1 MGMGSCRAARWQL
14 NSIAGVHVCTP
25 AQEQEG
31 RGVMMKK
38 PNPLLAAMK
47 SKEPEP
53 EAVQEAAAP
62 SAPAPKLAPAQP
74 VPKPAAKRVGQKHLG
89 AYFDKRD
96 PILERVA
103 ILRARLDMTNSELI
117 EHALN
122 ELWKRH
128 EAGRAFGE

>member
-1 MGMGSCRAARWQL
+1 
-14 NSIAGVHVCTP
+14 
-25 AQEQEG
+25 
-31 RGVMMKK
+31 MKK
-38 PNPLLAAMK
+38 PNPLLAAMGK
-47 SKEPEP
+47 ATDPELETNEPEQSGV
-53 EAVQEAAAP
+53 EKAGKATG
-62 SAPAPKLAPAQP
+62 
-74 VPKPAAKRVGQKHLG
+74 KRAEQKHLG

-128 EAGRAFGE
+128 EAKRVFGD

>member
-1 MGMGSCRAARWQL
+1 MK
-14 NSIAGVHVCTP
+14 
-25 AQEQEG
+25 
-31 RGVMMKK
+31 RG
-38 PNPLLAAMK
+38 NPLLAAMGK
-47 SKEPEP
+47 TAEPE
-53 EAVQEAAAP
+53 EERVEAALP
-62 SAPAPKLAPAQP
+62 PET
-74 VPKPAAKRVGQKHLG
+74 VPAAAKPSGKRVGQKHLG
-89 AYFDKRD
+89 AYFDKRE

>member
-1 MGMGSCRAARWQL
+1 
-14 NSIAGVHVCTP
+14 
-25 AQEQEG
+25 
-31 RGVMMKK
+31 MKK
-38 PNPLLAAMK
+38 ANPLLAAMGK
-47 SKEPEP
+47 KTEYEPEP
-53 EAVQEAAAP
+53 VVAAP
-62 SAPAPKLAPAQP
+62 AAEPAPATPAG
-74 VPKPAAKRVGQKHLG
+74 KRVGQKHLG
-89 AYFDKRD
+89 AYFDKGD